1 MLPTTGSPH
10 VSVMKEKQYIS
21 MVNKIS

>member
-1 MLPTTGSPH
+1 VLPTGSPH

-21 MVNKIS
+21 MVNKLR